1 MYINETTQCS
11 HTYTYMYT
19 HTHGG
24 GTGISRSEYYS
35 SSPVLGFSHYVIGHT
50 SLCSICLRLVISR
63 HTDWNISWILSLS
76 AAV

>member
-1 MYINETTQCS
+1 MRQRNVHIHI
-11 HTYTYMYT
+11 HTCIHT
-19 HTHGG
+19 HTEEERM
-24 GTGISRSEYYS
+24 SRSEYYS

-63 HTDWNISWILSLS
+63 HIDWKISWILSLS

>member
-1 MYINETTQCS
+1 MRQRNVHIHI
-11 HTYTYMYT
+11 HTCIHT
-19 HTHGG
+19 HTEEERM
-24 GTGISRSEYYS
+24 SRYEYYS

-50 SLCSICLRLVISR
+50 ALCSICLRMVISR

>member
-1 MYINETTQCS
+1 MRQRNVHIHI
-11 HTYTYMYT
+11 HTCIHT
-19 HTHGG
+19 HTEEERM
-24 GTGISRSEYYS
+24 SRSENYS